1 MRHTFYVPLPTRS
14 ICGNPNHWKDYSALF
29 QGKGGAS
36 LIYFRAVWPWRIDS
50 AVSRSLPLINA
61 DQSESADN
69 TVGILLSQ
77 C

>member
-14 ICGNPNHWKDYSALF
+14 RCGNPNHWKDYSDLF

-36 LIYFRAVWPWRIDS
+36 LIYFRACLALENRFRGFPLS
-50 AVSRSLPLINA
+50 AA
-61 DQSESADN
+61 DQ
-69 TVGILLSQ
+69 